1 MALYLVELP
10 LPRPVQAAQ
19 STPDPTTDPG
29 LARLADAVAAAA
41 ATAGGELVEV
51 QVGLDAGRLYA
62 IVEAGAEAV
71 ARLEVALRQQELI
84 VHGVV
89 EVRLVGPTLEEV
101 KAARG
106 EAGYLVEWD
115 LPNGLTMDAYLER
128 KRANAPRYAAV
139 PETTFLRTYVCV
151 DMSKCLCF
159 YRAPDEAA
167 VRRAREAVRAP
178 VDRLTRIAEVDR
190 RARV

>member
-1 MALYLVELP
+1 MPLYLLEFP
-10 LPRPVQAAQ
+10 LPRTIETAV
-19 STPDPTTDPG
+19 DPTADAE
-29 LARLADAVAAAA
+29 LARLGDAIAEAAAL
-41 ATAGGELVEV
+41 ATGELVEL

-62 IVEAGAEAV
+62 IVEAAAAEPVV
-71 ARLEVALRQQELI
+71 AALRSAGLTPY
-84 VHGVV
+84 GVV
-89 EVRLVGPTLEEV
+89 EVRLVGPSLDEV

-115 LPNGLTMDAYLER
+115 LPSGLTMEAYLER
-128 KRANAPRYAAV
+128 KRANAPRYAEV

-167 VRRAREAVRAP
+167 VRRAREAVRTP
-178 VDRLTRIAEVDR
+178 VDRLTRVAEVR
-190 RARV
+190 RHARV

>member
-1 MALYLVELP
+1 VPLYLVEFP
-10 LPRPVQAAQ
+10 LPRAIETTA
-19 STPDPTTDPG
+19 DPTADPTSAPE
-29 LARLADAVAAAA
+29 LARLGDAIAGAA
-41 ATAGGELVEV
+41 ATAQGELVEL

-62 IVEAGAEAV
+62 VVEAEAGDPV
-71 ARLEVALRQQELI
+71 AVALRSAGLSPY
-84 VHGVV
+84 GVV

-106 EAGYLVEWD
+106 QAGYLVEWD

-128 KRANAPRYAAV
+128 KRANAPRYAEV

-167 VRRAREAVRAP
+167 VRRARAAVQAP
-178 VDRLTRIAEVDR
+178 VDRLTRLAELER
-190 RARV
+190 HARV

>member
-1 MALYLVELP
+1 MALYLVEFP
-10 LPRPVQAAQ
+10 LPR
-19 STPDPTTDPG
+19 SSDSTTDAPDDPEI
-29 LARLADAVAAAA
+29 ARLGEAIVDAAAA
-41 ATAGGELVEV
+41 VGGELVEL

-62 IVEAGAEAV
+62 IVEAGA
-71 ARLEVALRQQELI
+71 ARSLEEGLRAAGLAPD
-84 VHGVV
+84 GVV

-106 EAGYLVEWD
+106 QAGYLVEWD
-115 LPNGLTMDAYLER
+115 LPNGLTMEAYLER
-128 KRANAPRYAAV
+128 KRANAPRYADV
-139 PETTFLRTYVCV
+139 PETTFLRTYVCI

-178 VDRLTRIAEVDR
+178 VDRLTRISEVDR
-190 RARV
+190 HARV

>member
-10 LPRPVQAAQ
+10 LPTSIR
-19 STPDPTTDPG
+19 
-29 LARLADAVAAAA
+29 AAADPAAGPEIAGLGDTIATA
-41 ATAGGELVEV
+41 ATSVGGELVEL
-51 QVGLDAGRLYA
+51 QVGLDAGRLYV
-62 IVEAGAEAV
+62 IVETDAPGPLEA
-71 ARLEVALRQQELI
+71 ALRAAGLTPY
-84 VHGVV
+84 GVV

-106 EAGYLVEWD
+106 QAAYLVEWD
-115 LPNGLTMDAYLER
+115 LPNGLTMEAYLAR
-128 KRANAPRYAAV
+128 KRANAPRYAEV

-167 VRRAREAVRAP
+167 VRRARDAVQAP
-178 VDRLTRIAEVDR
+178 VDRLTRLVEVER
-190 RARV
+190 HARV

>member
-1 MALYLVELP
+1 MALYLVEFP
-10 LPRPVQAAQ
+10 LPRPIPVAQ
-19 STPDPTTDPG
+19 SSADATTDSE

-62 IVEAGAEAV
+62 IVEAEA
-71 ARLEVALRQQELI
+71 APPLEAALRDRDLI

-106 EAGYLVEWD
+106 AAGYLVEWD
-115 LPNGLTMDAYLER
+115 LPNGLTMEAYLER
-128 KRANAPRYAAV
+128 KRANAPRYAEV

-190 RARV
+190 RAHV